1 LKLDP
6 ITWILI
12 TAALLGGGIGGYFV
26 GGGGSK
32 DDSAEVAQA
41 IGVLSEAV
49 TRPLTLDAETRAGL
63 SSDMPTGCLDPKMSI
78 TPACLAAACWR
89 FQQSDAGRS
98 DSKSCSELV
107 DDARIQSWISICGM
121 DDADSLPNWKC
132 VDLAIKAARE
142 QD

>member
-1 LKLDP
+1 MKMDP
-6 ITWILI
+6 ITWILL
-12 TAALLGGGIGGYFV
+12 AAGLLV
-26 GGGGSK
+26 GGAGGFFIGSGGE
-32 DDSAEVAQA
+32 DDSTEVAQA
-41 IGVLSEAV
+41 IGELSEAV

-107 DDARIQSWISICGM
+107 DDARIQSWISVCGANS
-121 DDADSLPNWKC
+121 DNPTPDWQC